1 MSIYYK
7 KSMFNLI
14 LWITLFI
21 GSYVVIYFSADL
33 FLDNLKDLC
42 YIYNLSPFIIGM
54 LILGI
59 DPEESIAS
67 IIAAI
72 NGLPYVSF
80 GNVVGN
86 SIIAMTL
93 PFSLTVLLYVMKFRS
108 ISKFY
113 FIVLYTLLFN
123 LLFSFIFSGGMFVSA
138 FVAIGMYIIYVLRN
152 LKHHSQEKM
161 EENLGNIEQELTGL
175 ENSSKT
181 KKIILT
187 SLGLVFVFIGGEL
200 LILSADQIIEIVQ
213 IPEVFFGFIII
224 AFVTN
229 VEELTLILKSVK
241 KKAVEIGFGGMIGKL
256 IWNLTISFGI
266 SGIFIKNLP
275 FKFILLWNWL
285 IIFLI
290 TLFMNLSSKKEQFAK
305 RDGLVLMGFFV
316 IFITINI
323 IFVVF

>member
-1 MSIYYK
+1 M
-7 KSMFNLI
+7 LI
-14 LWITLFI
+14 LIVWLTLFI
-21 GSYVVIYFSADL
+21 GSYIVIYFAADL

-42 YIYNLSPFIIGM
+42 LIYNLSPFIIGM

-72 NGLPYVSF
+72 NGLPYISF

-93 PFSLTVLLYVMKFRS
+93 PISLTVLFYTLKFKS

-113 FIVLYTLLFN
+113 FVVLYILLIN
-123 LLFSFIFSGGMFVSA
+123 LLFSFIFSGGMFVSG
-138 FVAIGMYIIYVLRN
+138 FIAIGMYIIYVLRN
-152 LKHHSQEKM
+152 LKHHTQEKIGEPLDYAERKLM
-161 EENLGNIEQELTGL
+161 GL
-175 ENSSKT
+175 KESPKM

-187 SLGLVFVFIGGEL
+187 SLGLVFIFIGGES
-200 LILSADQIIEIVQ
+200 LILSAGQIMDILH
-213 IPEVFFGFIII
+213 IPEEFFGFIII

-241 KKAVEIGFGGMIGKL
+241 KEAVEIGFGGMIGKL

-266 SGIFIKNLP
+266 SGIFIKDLS
-275 FKFILLWNWL
+275 FEFILLWNWL
-285 IIFLI
+285 ILFLL
-290 TLFMNLSSKKEQFAK
+290 TLFLNFSSKKEQFIK
-305 RDGLVLMGFFV
+305 RDGLILMGFFV
-316 IFITINI
+316 IFIAINVL
-323 IFVVF
+323 FVAF

>member
-1 MSIYYK
+1 ML
-7 KSMFNLI
+7 NLI
-14 LWITLFI
+14 VWLTLFI
-21 GSYVVIYFSADL
+21 GSYIVIYFAADL

-42 YIYNLSPFIIGM
+42 LIYNLSPFIIGM

-72 NGLPYVSF
+72 NGLPYISF

-93 PFSLTVLLYVMKFRS
+93 PISLTVLIYTLKFKS

-113 FIVLYTLLFN
+113 FVVLYILLIN
-123 LLFSFIFSGGMFVSA
+123 LLFSFIFSGGMFVSG
-138 FVAIGMYIIYVLRN
+138 FIAIGMYIIYVLRN
-152 LKHHSQEKM
+152 LKHHTQEKIG
-161 EENLGNIEQELTGL
+161 ETLDYGEGKLIGL
-175 ENSSKT
+175 EESSKM

-187 SLGLVFVFIGGEL
+187 SLGLVFIFIGGEL
-200 LILSADQIIEIVQ
+200 LILSAGQIMDILH

-241 KKAVEIGFGGMIGKL
+241 KEAVEIGFGGMIGKL

-266 SGIFIKNLP
+266 SGIFIKNLS
-275 FKFILLWNWL
+275 FEFILLWNWL
-285 IIFLI
+285 ILFLL
-290 TLFMNLSSKKEQFAK
+290 TLFLNFSSKKEQFIK
-305 RDGLVLMGFFV
+305 RDGLIFMGFFV
-316 IFITINI
+316 IFIAINVL
-323 IFVVF
+323 FVAF

>member
-1 MSIYYK
+1 ML
-7 KSMFNLI
+7 NLI
-14 LWITLFI
+14 VWLTLFI
-21 GSYVVIYFSADL
+21 GSYVVIYFAADL

-42 YIYNLSPFIIGM
+42 VIYNLSPFIIGM

-72 NGLPYVSF
+72 NGLPYISF

-93 PFSLTVLLYVMKFRS
+93 PISLAVLVYTLKFKS

-113 FIVLYTLLFN
+113 FVVLYILLIN
-123 LLFSFIFSGGMFVSA
+123 LLLSFIFSGGMFVSG
-138 FVAIGMYIIYVLRN
+138 FIAIGMYIIYVLRN
-152 LKHHSQEKM
+152 LKHHRQEKIGETLDYT
-161 EENLGNIEQELTGL
+161 EEKLTGL
-175 ENSSKT
+175 EKSSKM

-187 SLGLVFVFIGGEL
+187 SLGLVSIFIGGEL
-200 LILSADQIIEIVQ
+200 LILSADQIMDILQ

-229 VEELTLILKSVK
+229 VEELTLVLKSVK
-241 KKAVEIGFGGMIGKL
+241 KEAVEIGFGGLIGKL

-266 SGIFIKNLP
+266 SGIFIKNLS
-275 FKFILLWNWL
+275 FEFILFWNWL
-285 IIFLI
+285 ILFFLI
-290 TLFMNLSSKKEQFAK
+290 LFLNFSSKKEQLIK
-305 RDGLVLMGFFV
+305 RDGLILLGFFV
-316 IFITINI
+316 IFIAINVL
-323 IFVVF
+323 FVVF

>member
-1 MSIYYK
+1 ML
-7 KSMFNLI
+7 NLI
-14 LWITLFI
+14 VWLTLFI
-21 GSYVVIYFSADL
+21 GSYVVIYFAADL

-42 YIYNLSPFIIGM
+42 NIYNLSPFIIGM

-72 NGLPYVSF
+72 NGLPYISF

-93 PFSLTVLLYVMKFRS
+93 PFSLTVLIYTMKFRS
-108 ISKFY
+108 ISKFFFVVIY
-113 FIVLYTLLFN
+113 ILLIN
-123 LLFSFIFSGGMFVSA
+123 LLFSFIFSGGMFVSG
-138 FVAIGMYIIYVLRN
+138 FIAIGMYIIYVWRN
-152 LKHHSQEKM
+152 LKHRTQEKIGD
-161 EENLGNIEQELTGL
+161 NLEIAEQKLIGL
-175 ENSSKT
+175 ESSSKM

-187 SLGLVFVFIGGEL
+187 SLGLVFIFIGGEL
-200 LILSADQIIEIVQ
+200 LILSADQIIDIVQ

-241 KKAVEIGFGGMIGKL
+241 KKAVEIGFGGIIGKL
-256 IWNLTISFGI
+256 IWNLTISIGI

-285 IIFLI
+285 ILVILTIFLNFS
-290 TLFMNLSSKKEQFAK
+290 TKKGQFNK
-305 RDGLVLMGFFV
+305 RDGLILMGFFV
-316 IFITINI
+316 FFIVINVL
-323 IFVVF
+323 FVAF

>member
-1 MSIYYK
+1 ML
-7 KSMFNLI
+7 NLI
-14 LWITLFI
+14 VWLTLFI
-21 GSYVVIYFSADL
+21 GSYVVIYFAADL

-42 YIYNLSPFIIGM
+42 NIYNLSPFIIGM

-72 NGLPYVSF
+72 NGLPYISF

-93 PFSLTVLLYVMKFRS
+93 PFSLTVLIYTMKFRS
-108 ISKFY
+108 ISKFFFVVIY
-113 FIVLYTLLFN
+113 ILLIN
-123 LLFSFIFSGGMFVSA
+123 LLFSFIFSGGMFVSG
-138 FVAIGMYIIYVLRN
+138 FIAIGMYIIYVWRN
-152 LKHHSQEKM
+152 LKHRTQEKIGD
-161 EENLGNIEQELTGL
+161 NLEIAEQKLIGL
-175 ENSSKT
+175 ESSSKM

-187 SLGLVFVFIGGEL
+187 SLGLVFIFIGGEL
-200 LILSADQIIEIVQ
+200 LILSADQIIDIVQ

-241 KKAVEIGFGGMIGKL
+241 KKAVEIGFGGIIGKL
-256 IWNLTISFGI
+256 IWNLTISIGI

-285 IIFLI
+285 ILVIITIFLN
-290 TLFMNLSSKKEQFAK
+290 FSSKKEQFLK
-305 RDGLVLMGFFV
+305 RDGLILMGFFV
-316 IFITINI
+316 FFIVINVL
-323 IFVVF
+323 FVAF